1 MTEIIEALEAWRF
14 LDIKIIDVEDFTT
27 LLVRFLFNLSVV
39 FIIVRKIYFPIHR
52 NKDYLF
58 TFIIFNCLVFFVCNL
73 LSNVKMEL
81 GFAFGLFALFSILR
95 YRTVTLPVKE
105 MTYIFAVITVAVINA
120 MSTKKVS
127 YMELFLVNFLIIGI
141 IYYLDVVWF
150 SKQLSSKMLYY
161 EKIENIRP
169 ENKQALIEDLRT
181 RTGLKVVDADVTRID
196 FLSDSARLMIHYEA
210 DDEKSYSKAGQYDY

>member
-1 MTEIIEALEAWRF
+1 MNEIVEAIEAFRF

-39 FIIVRKIYFPIHR
+39 FVIVRKIYYPIHR

-73 LSNVKMEL
+73 LGSVKMEL

-120 MSTKKVS
+120 LSTKKVS

-150 SKQLSSKMLYY
+150 GKQLSSKTLFY

-169 ENKQALIEDLRT
+169 ENKAVLLEDLCA
-181 RTGLKVVDADVTRID
+181 RTGLRVVDVDVTRIN
-196 FLSDSARLMIHYEA
+196 FLSDSARLTIHYES
-210 DDEKSYSKAGQYDY
+210 DNENSYSKAGQYDY